1 MAIGKIPYRSCC
13 VKENLY
19 MGLLQAMQG
28 AVSQGILWSIMTLG
42 VYITFKVLDFADL
55 TVDGSFA
62 TGGAV
67 TAILISHGMNPFLS
81 LLFALAAGMVCGFIT
96 GFLHTKLEIPGILAG
111 ILTMIALYSINIRIM
126 GQANIPLL
134 GISTIIT
141 SVSAVY
147 PALSVNMISLI
158 IGLLFSVAVIAF
170 LYWFFGTE
178 IGCSVRATGNNEYM
192 VRALGV
198 NTDKT
203 KILGLV
209 LSNGLVALSGAMV
222 AQSQGYADV
231 GMGTGTIMIG
241 LASVIIGE
249 VLMGNRFSFAYKL
262 LSVVVGSVIYRMVIA
277 LVLRFG
283 MKSTDLKLF
292 TSIIVAIAL
301 AIPVVK
307 RKAPAVFRSLKDR
320 WQRFCRIF
328 KKGKGK
334 SAGNEGKTK

>member
-1 MAIGKIPYRSCC
+1 
-13 VKENLY
+13 

-81 LLFALAAGMVCGFIT
+81 LLFALAAGMACGFIT

-134 GISTIIT
+134 GIPTIIT
-141 SVSAVY
+141 SVSALY
-147 PALSVNMISLI
+147 PALSVNMISLM
-158 IGLLFSVAVIAF
+158 IGLLFSFAAIAF
-170 LYWFFGTE
+170 MYWFFGTE
-178 IGCSVRATGNNEYM
+178 IGCSIRATGNNEYM

-277 LVLRFG
+277 LVLRLG

-320 WQRFCRIF
+320 WQRFCRLF
-328 KKGKGK
+328 KKSRSK

>member
-1 MAIGKIPYRSCC
+1 
-13 VKENLY
+13 

-28 AVSQGILWSIMTLG
+28 AAAQGVLWSIMTLG

-81 LLFALAAGMVCGFIT
+81 LLFALAAGMACGFIT

-141 SVSAVY
+141 TVSGLY
-147 PALSVNMISLI
+147 PVLSVNMISLT
-158 IGLLFSVAVIAF
+158 IGLIFTAAVILF

-178 IGCSVRATGNNEYM
+178 IGCSIRATGNNEYM

-262 LSVVVGSVIYRMVIA
+262 ISAVVGSVIYRVIIA
-277 LVLRFG
+277 LVLWLG
-283 MKSTDLKLF
+283 LKSTDLKLF

-301 AIPVVK
+301 SIPVLNRIFQPVIRKMDKLLQPLK
-307 RKAPAVFRSLKDR
+307 RKMDKIFSPLKN
-320 WQRFCRIF
+320 IL
-328 KKGKGK
+328 KKGGRK
-334 SAGNEGKTK
+334 SGNEGKTK

>member
-1 MAIGKIPYRSCC
+1 
-13 VKENLY
+13 
-19 MGLLQAMQG
+19 MGIFQSMQG
-28 AVSQGILWSIMTLG
+28 AVAQGVLWSIMTLG

-62 TGGAV
+62 TGGAT

-141 SVSAVY
+141 TVSGLY
-147 PALSVNMISLI
+147 PAISVNIISLV
-158 IGLLFSVAVIAF
+158 IGLLFTVVVIAL
-170 LYWFFGTE
+170 LYWIFGTE
-178 IGCSVRATGNNEYM
+178 IGCSIRATGNNEYM
-192 VRALGV
+192 VRALGA
-198 NTDKT
+198 NTDKM
-203 KILGLV
+203 KIIGLV

-262 LSVVVGSVIYRMVIA
+262 ISVVVGSVIYRVIIA
-277 LVLRFG
+277 LVLWFG
-283 MKSTDLKLF
+283 LKSTDLKLL
-292 TSIIVAIAL
+292 TAVMVAVAL

-307 RKAPAVFRSLKDR
+307 RKAPAIFRNLKDK
-320 WQRFCRIF
+320 WHSFCNRF
-328 KKGKGK
+328 KKGKKK
-334 SAGNEGKTK
+334 SAGSEGKSK